1 MSGII
6 DSAVQAMAGASRRID
21 LSAIN
26 IANISTPGFK
36 RLTQSRDVGTVDT
49 PFADMLWRVR
59 TDNSSGSV
67 VTTGRPLDVAIN
79 GPGYFKVRLGERFA
93 YTRQGDFV
101 RMADGTLAT
110 PQGYRLQQS
119 GGGDLV
125 IAGDAPKMLG
135 DGTVIDADRPVGK
148 VAVYRPSGTDIAQP
162 LDGSLFEIADGAEK
176 EIAAPSVRPGA
187 LESSNVSLGDEMVGT
202 MAAMRG
208 AETGAKLVQVY
219 DDLLGRAIQIF
230 GQVR

>member
-6 DSAVQAMAGASRRID
+6 DSAVQAMSSASRRID
-21 LSAIN
+21 LSAVN

-36 RLTQSRDVGTVDT
+36 RLTPSRDVEVADT
-49 PFADMLWRVR
+49 PFADMLRRVR
-59 TDNSSGSV
+59 TDNSPGSV

-79 GPGYFKVRLGERFA
+79 GPGYFQVRLGERLA

-125 IAGDAPKMLG
+125 VAGDAPKMLG
-135 DGTVIDADRPVGK
+135 DGTVIADDRPVGK
-148 VAVYRPSGTDIAQP
+148 VAVYRPAATDIAQP
-162 LDGSLFEIADGAEK
+162 LDGSLFQIADGAEE

-219 DDLLGRAIQIF
+219 DDLLGRAIQTF
-230 GQVR
+230 GPVR